1 MPLQHARRAEG
12 CTVFLGEDLEPC
24 PDQWIYLAGVQ
35 RLDGEQAERIAA
47 EAERAGGAL
56 GLPERTV
63 TKAPARLRQLTPA
76 PSSAIEICLTGRVE
90 SRSLASRRI
99 SATAY
104 GESQPSPTRSS
115 SSASARGCRRTRR
128 LA

>member
-1 MPLQHARRAEG
+1 MG

-35 RLDGEQAERIAA
+35 RLDGEQAEQIAA

-63 TKAPARLRQLTPA
+63 PARPRQLTPA
-76 PSSAIEICLTGRVE
+76 ASSSIEIRLAGRVE
-90 SRSLASRRI
+90 IPLAGMAQDLRDRLRRTAASRSD
-99 SATAY
+99 
-104 GESQPSPTRSS
+104 RSTVGL
-115 SSASARGCRRTRR
+115 R
-128 LA
+128 